1 MAEAFI
7 GEIRAFPYT
16 FTPYGWLTCDGTQY
30 SANQYTALF
39 ALLGGV
45 FPGTQQ
51 NTFKVPDLRGF
62 ACLGVG
68 TSERGS
74 YTLGST
80 VGQANVT
87 LTENQMPSHD
97 HNLQLQA
104 GSSRLAAPS
113 PSGLPLAPVYI
124 QPGTN
129 RSFNLPMYVSATTS
143 PTTTA
148 MSAASVSVAGGNG
161 PHTNLSPLQIMRFCI
176 CWDGYFPNFD

>member
-30 SANQYTALF
+30 SATQYAALF
-39 ALLGGV
+39 TLLGGV
-45 FPGTQQ
+45 FPGTGQ

-68 TSERGS
+68 STERGS

-80 VGQANVT
+80 VGQANVI
-87 LTENQMPSHD
+87 LAESQMPSHD
-97 HNLQLQA
+97 HNVQTQ
-104 GSSRLAAPS
+104 GSSSRLAAPS
-113 PSGLPLAPVYI
+113 SAGLPFMPLYI

-129 RSFNLPMYVSATTS
+129 RNYSLPMYISANTS
-143 PTTTA
+143 PATVP
-148 MSAASVSVAGGNG
+148 MSPASVSEAGGDA
-161 PHTNLSPLQIMRFCI
+161 PHNNLSPLLIMRFCI
-176 CWDGYFPNFD
+176 CWDGIYPNFD